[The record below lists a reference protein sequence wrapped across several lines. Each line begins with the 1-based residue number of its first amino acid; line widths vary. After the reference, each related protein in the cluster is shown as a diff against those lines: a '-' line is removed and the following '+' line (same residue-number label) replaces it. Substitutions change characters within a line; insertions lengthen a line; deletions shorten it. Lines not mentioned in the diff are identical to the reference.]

1 MLKVY
6 LVLMGILIVIVPVL
20 LCLFSGAL
28 NPDVKFIISKNRHI
42 NIGIKNKRIW
52 IMILL
57 VVLLCIFINAL
68 AAILKNIYRQSI
80 LPANLH

>member
-1 MLKVY
+1 
-6 LVLMGILIVIVPVL
+6 MGILIVIVPVL

-28 NPDVKFIISKNRHI
+28 NPDAKFIISKNRHI

-57 VVLLCIFINAL
+57 VVVLCIFINAL

-80 LPANLH
+80 LPANLD